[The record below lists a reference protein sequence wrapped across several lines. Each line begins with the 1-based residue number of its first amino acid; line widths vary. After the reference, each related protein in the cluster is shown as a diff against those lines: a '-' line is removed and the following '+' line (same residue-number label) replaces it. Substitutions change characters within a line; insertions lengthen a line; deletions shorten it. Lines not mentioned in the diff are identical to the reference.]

1 METARRRELVLENL
15 DCADCAA
22 RIEAQVG
29 KLDGVSRASL
39 DFVLKRLTLDLR
51 PGSSPVDVMARTN
64 RIIHDIEPGVV
75 VQDLGRLAATG
86 DSDDGDDAFSRAR
99 IVRLAVAVAFYAAAL
114 AFAAALPPALG
125 ITLYLAAYL
134 LVGADVLI
142 AAGRN
147 ILHGR
152 VFDENFL
159 MAVATLGAFAI
170 RAYPE
175 AVAVMLFYQAG
186 EFFEKLAIGH
196 SRRSIDALMDIR
208 PDSAN
213 VRRGDVLVKVPPDE
227 VLVGERISVR
237 PGERVPL
244 DGRVRE
250 GVSTLDASALTGESL
265 PRGVRPGD
273 EVFAGTIN
281 LNGLLEIETTKAF
294 GESTVSRVLDLVQHA
309 SACKAPT
316 ETFIAKFARVY
327 TPAVVGIAA
336 SLAVLPPLLVPGATF
351 SAWIYRAL
359 VFLVVSCPCALVI
372 SIPLGYFG
380 GIGAASRHGILVKGG
395 NYLEALNRVDTVVFD
410 KTGTLTKGVFEVILV
425 ERAASF
431 DGDLLELAAL
441 AEHHSNHPIAASIGR
456 AYGKAVDAR
465 RIGGH
470 EEIPGQGVRTRVDD
484 VPVLAGNADYLRR
497 AGVVFDEATEPGT
510 VVYLAKD
517 GHYAGHL
524 VIADEIKEDAA
535 LAMRR
540 LREAGVRRL
549 VMLTGDSR
557 AVGEKVGRELGFDE
571 IHAELLPDRKV
582 EAIEALERSSG
593 RRGSLV
599 FVGDGINDA
608 PVLARADVGIAM
620 GGLGSD
626 AAIEAADVVLM
637 TDEPSKVAEAVR
649 LARRTRRI
657 VWQNIVLALGIKAV
671 VLLLGAAGLATMWE
685 AVFADMG
692 VAMIAIFN
700 AMRVLNDRKG

>member
-273 EVFAGTIN
+273 EVFAGFVLRLGERAIGYIDSCPHVGWPLAFLGDLYLTRAKDKI
-281 LNGLLEIETTKAF
+281 LCSGHGALFRLED
-294 GESTVSRVLDLVQHA
+294 GV
-309 SACKAPT
+309 C
-316 ETFIAKFARVY
+316 
-327 TPAVVGIAA
+327 VVG
-336 SLAVLPPLLVPGATF
+336 
-351 SAWIYRAL
+351 
-359 VFLVVSCPCALVI
+359 PCAGDRLADWPVE
-372 SIPLGYFG
+372 
-380 GIGAASRHGILVKGG
+380 V
-395 NYLEALNRVDTVVFD
+395 VD
-410 KTGTLTKGVFEVILV
+410 
-425 ERAASF
+425 
-431 DGDLLELAAL
+431 
-441 AEHHSNHPIAASIGR
+441 
-456 AYGKAVDAR
+456 
-465 RIGGH
+465 
-470 EEIPGQGVRTRVDD
+470 
-484 VPVLAGNADYLRR
+484 
-497 AGVVFDEATEPGT
+497 GT
-510 VVYLAKD
+510 VVTA
-517 GHYAGHL
+517 
-524 VIADEIKEDAA
+524 
-535 LAMRR
+535 
-540 LREAGVRRL
+540 
-549 VMLTGDSR
+549 
-557 AVGEKVGRELGFDE
+557 
-571 IHAELLPDRKV
+571 
-582 EAIEALERSSG
+582 
-593 RRGSLV
+593 
-599 FVGDGINDA
+599 
-608 PVLARADVGIAM
+608 
-620 GGLGSD
+620 
-626 AAIEAADVVLM
+626 
-637 TDEPSKVAEAVR
+637 
-649 LARRTRRI
+649 
-657 VWQNIVLALGIKAV
+657 
-671 VLLLGAAGLATMWE
+671 
-685 AVFADMG
+685 
-692 VAMIAIFN
+692 
-700 AMRVLNDRKG
+700 